1 MAIDLTAILAFAK
14 DEGASDLHISPGLPP
29 VLRLRGEVRAL
40 EMPALSPDDT
50 RIAIYD
56 LLNDDQKRIFEERHD
71 LDFAFEVPNLS
82 RFRANVLLQR
92 LGVGGVFRL
101 VPSSVKTLEDLA
113 LPPVLKQLA
122 TLERG
127 LVVVTGPTGSGK
139 STTLA
144 AMVDHINATE
154 RLHILTIEDPIEF
167 VHQPKLSVVTQREV
181 GPHTHS
187 FTNALRA
194 ALREDPDVILVGELR
209 DLETTQ
215 LAITAAETGHL
226 VFATLHTNSAAKT
239 IDRIID
245 IFPSGQQAQV
255 RTMLSESLEGVVAQ
269 TLLPSKDGKG
279 RVAALEVLVGVP
291 ALRNLIREDKTAQ
304 ILSVIQTG
312 AQHGMISL
320 DQHLRDLVM
329 QGKLSRDVAMKRS
342 SNPRLFETPTPGMG
356 APVGGAP
363 GAVRPASGAP
373 GAAPRPAVPEPARK
387 PGLFGK

>member
-1 MAIDLTAILAFAK
+1 MALDLTAILAFAK
-14 DEGASDLHISPGLPP
+14 DEGASDLHITPGLPP
-29 VLRLRGEVRAL
+29 VLRLRGETRPL
-40 EMPALSPDDT
+40 EMAPLSPDDT
-50 RIAIYD
+50 RLAIYD

-101 VPSSVKTLEDLA
+101 VPSSVKSLEDLA
-113 LPPVLKQLA
+113 LPPVLKQLSG
-122 TLERG
+122 LERG

-167 VHQPKLSVVTQREV
+167 VHQPKLSVITQREV
-181 GPHTHS
+181 GPHTQS

-226 VFATLHTNSAAKT
+226 VFATLHTNSASKT

-255 RTMLSESLEGVVAQ
+255 RTMLSESIEGVVAQ
-269 TLLPSKDGKG
+269 TLLPAKDGKG

-304 ILSVIQTG
+304 IMSVIQTG

-320 DQHLRDLVM
+320 DQHLRELVM
-329 QGKLSRDVAMKRS
+329 QGKLARDVAMKRS
-342 SNPRLFETPTPGMG
+342 SNPNLFA
-356 APVGGAP
+356 APPAGVAGAP
-363 GAVRPASGAP
+363 GVGVQ
-373 GAAPRPAVPEPARK
+373 PRPVAR
-387 PGLFGK
+387 